1 MEGSERRA
9 AAGSGDDVGAW
20 GEASPRSDGFAG
32 ASRPQAGRQGFGVA
46 CSFDWVTDL
55 FDFQSDLC
63 KANAAFSE
71 DL

>member
-1 MEGSERRA
+1 MM
-9 AAGSGDDVGAW
+9 SGR
-20 GEASPRSDGFAG
+20 GEKPPRVPMASPERPA
-32 ASRPQAGRQGFGVA
+32 PQAGRQGFGVA

-55 FDFQSDLC
+55 FDFQSDLR